1 MKFFRIGTPAALA
14 LTALMAT
21 WPAFGSS
28 DVLIDEDVQISPAKV
43 RPLEFDVKLK
53 GTRVLCTFHVEQG
66 RSGVRA
72 VLLRRNDVRL
82 WLAGRPHRILAST
95 GYEDSGGFSWMVAE
109 PGAYSIVLDNRMDGR
124 DNAVVRLQVRLVSGN
139 GSSVPVQWADPLRAQ
154 VLVWVSV
161 LLFGVFALLCGW
173 RIHLALQRRRLRQI
187 NSPPSDFRW
196 TRPSW

>member
-1 MKFFRIGTPAALA
+1 MKSFRIRTLAAGVLA
-14 LTALMAT
+14 ALMAT
-21 WPAFGSS
+21 CPALGNS

-43 RPLEFDVKLK
+43 RPLEFDVKEK

-82 WLAGRPHRILAST
+82 WLADRPHRILAST
-95 GYEDSGGFSWMVAE
+95 GYEDSGGFSWLVAE

-124 DNAVVRLQVRLVSGN
+124 DNAVVRLQVRLVSGT
-139 GSSVPVQWADPLRAQ
+139 GISVPVRGADPLRAQ

-161 LLFGVFALLCGW
+161 LLFAVFALLCGW
-173 RIHLALQRRRLRQI
+173 RIHLAMQRRRLRQT
-187 NSPPSDFRW
+187 NPPPESFPW